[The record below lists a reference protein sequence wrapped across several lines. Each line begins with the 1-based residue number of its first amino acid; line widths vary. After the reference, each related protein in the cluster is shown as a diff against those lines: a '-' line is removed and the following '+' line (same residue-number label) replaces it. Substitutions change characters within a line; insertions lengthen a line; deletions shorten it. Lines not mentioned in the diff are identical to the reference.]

1 MKVLIVEDEQSVA
14 KNLCDILLE
23 INPDI
28 EIIAIL
34 ETVKS
39 TVEWIESNTQLP
51 DLGFFD
57 IKIADGNSFEIFEQT
72 RVSFPIIFTT
82 AFDEYAL
89 KAFKV
94 NSIDYILKPIKKS
107 ALKIALD
114 KYETL
119 YSYASK
125 HETLLKAI
133 QEIKHNQQKRYKKN
147 FLVYLKDKILP
158 ISIESIA
165 YFYLDKHAVFCITHK
180 NEKYFI
186 DQSLERIQA
195 QVNPEDFFR
204 ASRQFLVSR
213 KAIKSV
219 ALFFNRKL
227 KLDVTPFFKQEII
240 ISKLNAA
247 KFKKWLTE

>member
-14 KNLCDILLE
+14 RNLCDILQE
-23 INPDI
+23 INPEI

-34 ETVKS
+34 ESVKDV
-39 TVEWIESNTQLP
+39 VEWIESKAQTP

-72 RVSFPIIFTT
+72 KVSFPIIFTT

-107 ALKIALD
+107 ALKIAID
-114 KYETL
+114 KYKAIYSYTSNYETL
-119 YSYASK
+119 
-125 HETLLKAI
+125 LRVI
-133 QEIKHNQQKRYKKN
+133 QEIKDSQQKKYKKN
-147 FLVYLKDKILP
+147 FLVYLKDKIFP
-158 ISIESIA
+158 ISIDDIA
-165 YFYLDKHAVFCITHK
+165 YFYLENHVVFCITHH

-186 DQSLERIQA
+186 DQSLERIQT
-195 QVNPEDFFR
+195 QIHPEFFFR

-213 KAIKSV
+213 KAIKSAV
-219 ALFFNRKL
+219 IFFSRKL
-227 KLDVTPFFKQEII
+227 KLEVTPPFYQEII
-240 ISKLNAA
+240 ISKLNVP